1 MSSGDATAALVR
13 LSREVTMIEKKKPAG
28 LRFVQ
33 GGDSAPLVWT
43 VHVDSPAEY
52 TVAGARRPCPY
63 AGRTFAVTMKF
74 PANYPFK
81 APEVRA
87 RARSRAAPL
96 AAASRARAPP
106 PPPPRRSAP
115 LAALLRPRP
124 AVPPECGAG
133 DGRHV
138 RR

>member
-87 RARSRAAPL
+87 GARSRAAPL
-96 AAASRARAPP
+96 AAASRARH
-106 PPPPRRSAP
+106 RRRRRVVLPP

>member
-33 GGDSAPLVWT
+33 GGDAAPLVWT

-74 PANYPFK
+74 PVNYPFK

-87 RARSRAAPL
+87 CACGSVV
-96 AAASRARAPP
+96 SRARGRPLHLSFCPP
-106 PPPPRRSAP
+106 PPVPSSPLSLGSCTTRTWTA
-115 LAALLRPRP
+115 LAAS
-124 AVPPECGAG
+124 AWTS
-133 DGRHV
+133 
-138 RR
+138 